1 MITHWVLYNIPAGTR
16 YIGENLPGDEIVPG
30 VGVQG
35 TNDSGEIGYTGPCPP
50 SGTHRY
56 YARLF
61 ALDTE
66 LKLPPGA
73 THEELTSAMKGHI
86 LAQAELM
93 GMYARKARRAA

>member
-1 MITHWVLYNIPAGTR
+1 
-16 YIGENLPGDEIVPG
+16 VPG

-35 TNDSGEIGYTGPCPP
+35 TNNSGEIGYTGPCSP

-61 ALDTE
+61 ALDAK

-73 THEELTSAMKGHI
+73 TYELTSAMKAHI

-93 GMYARKARRAA
+93 GMFARKARRAA